1 MHIKIEDLAPKK
13 IINFYLPDEVTAEGE
28 TAVLGGNVTGEGFLQ
43 NILQTD
49 GVRRVLLAGNVL
61 SLQYDS
67 GIADDIR
74 ALTLAEID
82 DFLTQD
88 TAKEFVSN
96 VEDIEKVEALADALI
111 RPTLNRDKGDINIL
125 SLQNGILTLEFSGHC
140 AGCPYAQNTLQNVI
154 MKTIR
159 HHMPQ
164 IKEVRLREE

>member
-1 MHIKIEDLAPKK
+1 MHIKIEDLASKK
-13 IINFYLPDEVTAEGE
+13 IMNFYLPDEVTAEGE
-28 TAVLGGNVTGEGFLQ
+28 TAVLCGNITGEGFLQ

-61 SLQYDS
+61 SLQYDG
-67 GIADDIR
+67 GITDDIR

-82 DFLTQD
+82 DFLTQN
-88 TAKEFVSN
+88 TAEKFVSN